1 MEFLRFLRSRIPD
14 LLVFAGALACA
25 VWVLRTGGTP
35 PDLAALVAGILVL
48 AEVVRL
54 VAAYVSDAAFWRRLG
69 RIGRAPVDGDPDPVA
84 LAWGL
89 PAASG
94 PLARTAEEAVEAL
107 LEQGSANLAR
117 LRADSAEYRTF
128 IEGWSHEVKTP
139 LAAASLIVQ
148 ANPGPVASRVAPELQ
163 RIEDHVDQALFFAR
177 SYTVDRDYVVRE
189 VSLGEMVRDAVRA
202 RAGLIQGA
210 GVAVSFD
217 GLDQTV
223 CCDPKWCGFVLGQ
236 LIDNACKY
244 PAPGRDPE
252 LRFSA
257 RRLAAG
263 KADEHV
269 ELAVADNGCGIP
281 AADLPRVW
289 DKGFVGANGRDRAR
303 GTSTGIGLFLVRDL
317 CQKMGLAVSVWS
329 DGETGTQVSLV
340 FPMVR
345 REKG

>member
-1 MEFLRFLRSRIPD
+1 MTMEFLRFLRPKLPGLALYAAALFVVSG
-14 LLVFAGALACA
+14 LLRLVGTPRDMVYLVVVTLSVVEVGRQTMEYLPSAGFWRRVRLIGRAHPGDSPNALDLACGLPS
-25 VWVLRTGGTP
+25 LRSGR
-35 PDLAALVAGILVL
+35 AALVDDAVDALL
-48 AEVVRL
+48 AQASAD
-54 VAAYVSDAAFWRRLG
+54 VAAV
-69 RIGRAPVDGDPDPVA
+69 
-84 LAWGL
+84 
-89 PAASG
+89 
-94 PLARTAEEAVEAL
+94 
-107 LEQGSANLAR
+107 
-117 LRADSAEYRTF
+117 RADSAEYRTF

-263 KADEHV
+263 KAH
-269 ELAVADNGCGIP
+269 
-281 AADLPRVW
+281 
-289 DKGFVGANGRDRAR
+289 
-303 GTSTGIGLFLVRDL
+303 
-317 CQKMGLAVSVWS
+317 
-329 DGETGTQVSLV
+329 
-340 FPMVR
+340 
-345 REKG
+345 